1 MAKRTS
7 PKRVPAKAPR
17 CKMPDT
23 GDQVRPLS
31 PFTRNLGF
39 TIIGLAVVGAYFLTP
54 LPVAIGLTILAVLR
68 LWVWQRQTR
77 MAA

>member
-7 PKRVPAKAPR
+7 SKRAPTKAPG
-17 CKMPDT
+17 CKLPLQE
-23 GDQVRPLS
+23 DQIRPLS

-39 TIIGLAVVGAYFLTP
+39 AIIGLAVVGAFFLTP

-68 LWVWQRQTR
+68 LWIWQRQVK
-77 MAA
+77 AA